1 MLYAYSAKH
10 LLFKSAYNGLFTAR
24 NGIKTAHNCIFT
36 ASDVARADPVVYLI
50 GALMGGEIRNTVRG
64 AGFMALFRERKTR
77 SAEDGAG
84 KWPLEDTR
92 NADEGNKGY

>member
-1 MLYAYSAKH
+1 M
-10 LLFKSAYNGLFTAR
+10 
-24 NGIKTAHNCIFT
+24 
-36 ASDVARADPVVYLI
+36 VYLI
-50 GALMGGEIRNTVRG
+50 GALIGGEIRNTVRG
-64 AGFMALFRERKTR
+64 AGFMALFRERKAR